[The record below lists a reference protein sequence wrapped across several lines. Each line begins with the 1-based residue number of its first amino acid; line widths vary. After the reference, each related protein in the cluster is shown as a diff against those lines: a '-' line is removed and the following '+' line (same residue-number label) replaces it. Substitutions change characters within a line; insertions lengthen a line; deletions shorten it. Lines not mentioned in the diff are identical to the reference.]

1 MRLQNTVALHA
12 DETAASFASRLAAAN
27 GLPNIAELLMD
38 AEHSMAGFLKG
49 DHRTFRTLAA
59 LGGVTRD
66 DLTQHAFIPT
76 GISTYRCMGQDFGK
90 QSLLR
95 GRSRICPACLRE
107 DTGTEL
113 TPDTALAAYG
123 RILWALASARVC
135 PLHKL
140 LLVSAPEDTVQH
152 EFFDTWSLW
161 LPEIAEGAL
170 DRQVVERGV
179 YEEHVA
185 HRLAGETPDGWASR
199 FPIDAL
205 GAACEMLGV
214 SMVYGK
220 DAILD
225 GLSDVDLAEA
235 SSMGFRLLDSGP
247 AQINEYFENLRRA
260 PRQPQDRPQAG
271 YGRIYDWL
279 KRGAGSGPELKP
291 LRTILRQHILENWPL
306 GAGDQALDY
315 VLPTRRLH
323 SIRTAAK
330 THNLHPK
337 RLRRIL
343 TDSGIITETDSPDFE
358 LLFSAVE
365 AHEILEQASGSVTFS
380 AAQKRLGMTRSQM
393 EALIRAGILIP
404 GEGGDKARPRF
415 TEATIQYW
423 LTFFTSFPSSP
434 KWESRIGIAEAVR
447 KNGSSTDRVMSLIL
461 DRSLTQVYSVRGATG
476 LSAIVIDKAEVA
488 RLLKQQ

>member
-27 GLPNIAELLMD
+27 GIPSIAELLMD
-38 AEHSMAGFLKG
+38 AGYSMPGFLKG
-49 DHRTFRTLAA
+49 DHRTFSTLAT
-59 LGGVTRD
+59 LGGITCD

-95 GRSRICPACLRE
+95 GRSRICPGCLRE
-107 DTGTEL
+107 DAGAEL

-135 PLHKL
+135 PIHKL
-140 LLVSAPEDTVQH
+140 LLVSAPQDTVQH

-161 LPEIAEGAL
+161 LPEIAEGSL
-170 DRQVVERGV
+170 DQAVVEGGL

-185 HRLAGETPDGWASR
+185 QRLAGETPDGWASR

-205 GAACEMLGV
+205 GATCEMLGI
-214 SMVYGK
+214 SKVYGK
-220 DAILD
+220 DAALGD
-225 GLSDVDLAEA
+225 LSDAELAVATSE
-235 SSMGFRLLDSGP
+235 GFRLLDGGP
-247 AQINEYFENLRRA
+247 TQITAYFETLRRA

-279 KRGAGSGPELKP
+279 KRGAGSGPELEQ
-291 LRTILRQHILENWPL
+291 LRAILRQHILENWPL

-343 TDSGIITETDSPDFE
+343 TDAGIISETDSPDFE
-358 LLFSAVE
+358 VLFSAVD
-365 AHEILEQASGSVTFS
+365 AQEILEQAGGSVAFS

-393 EALIRAGILIP
+393 EALIRAGILKP

-415 TEATIQYW
+415 TEATIQHW
-423 LTFFTSFPSSP
+423 LTFFGSFPSSP
-434 KWESRIGIAEAVR
+434 K
-447 KNGSSTDRVMSLIL
+447 
-461 DRSLTQVYSVRGATG
+461 
-476 LSAIVIDKAEVA
+476 
-488 RLLKQQ
+488 